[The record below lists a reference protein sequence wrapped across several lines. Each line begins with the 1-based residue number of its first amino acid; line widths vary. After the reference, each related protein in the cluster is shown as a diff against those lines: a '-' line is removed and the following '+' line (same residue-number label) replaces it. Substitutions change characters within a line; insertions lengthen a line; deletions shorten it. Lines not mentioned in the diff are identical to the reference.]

1 MDISKPQYFLVVAV
15 VIIVCGVCM
24 SATLMNFLVET
35 DKSLMLALTFRRH
48 TCLDMF
54 WYHYSRLSTWLPL
67 VAVLLATIWV
77 RHDGGNRQKIYLFV
91 AIAMLVLVLDQTS
104 SGLIKPL
111 VERLRPSHDETING
125 SLQFVNGYR
134 GGRYG
139 FVSGHATN
147 IVGITT
153 WLWFMFRTRMA
164 RLLFLFFAAT
174 LCYSRVYL
182 GVHFPGDIVCGALLG
197 FLIARF
203 SMVLLQKYN
212 IMFTTGKEPW
222 PVLATYLLTVAALLA
237 VTFLEY

>member
-1 MDISKPQYFLVVAV
+1 MNISKSQYFLVAAIVIV
-15 VIIVCGVCM
+15 VLCVCI
-24 SATLMNFLVET
+24 STTLLDFLVAT
-35 DKSLMLALTFRRH
+35 DKSLMLALTFREH

-67 VAVLLATIWV
+67 VTVLLVTIWIGHV
-77 RHDGGNRQKIYLFV
+77 GSNRQKIYLLI
-91 AIAMLVLVLDQTS
+91 AIALLVLVLDQTS
-104 SGLIKPL
+104 SGLIKPI

-153 WLWFMFRTRMA
+153 WLWFMFRSRMA
-164 RLLFLFFAAT
+164 RLLFVFFAAT

-182 GVHFPGDIVCGALLG
+182 GVHFPGDILCGAMLG
-197 FLIARF
+197 YVIARF
-203 SMVLLQKYN
+203 SVELLRKYD
-212 IMFTTGKEPW
+212 IMFTTNKEPW
-222 PVLATYLLTVAALLA
+222 FVLGTYLLTVVLL
-237 VTFLEY
+237 LMMSL